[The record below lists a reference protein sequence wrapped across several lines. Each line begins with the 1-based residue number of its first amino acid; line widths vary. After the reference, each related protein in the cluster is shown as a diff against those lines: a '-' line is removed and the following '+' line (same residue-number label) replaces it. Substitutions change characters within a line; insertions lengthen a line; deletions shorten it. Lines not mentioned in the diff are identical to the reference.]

1 MNIVEDMSGDRETAW
16 SYTSVPTLS
25 SVLDTGNSYT
35 SGRHASLMASNST
48 QLREGSLTGQRVNY
62 LDSGYSEE
70 DPDQQV
76 TSCLMKTPSG
86 NIFIPPSSN
95 KPKNDYRYT
104 SSPSPTKDS
113 LKNSSSDR
121 DTLHYGTGVPVLPC
135 RNNMRRPLNGSLS
148 PNGRLH
154 KRIRGYCSWRC
165 TAVFFIILTLALT
178 AALIYITASSFLPIS
193 YENAKACAVVVEGDE
208 SNRGNEL
215 QVSNPKMV
223 GAMKAEKSS
232 ILSESLS
239 SDQSRPRN
247 LPPDGT
253 TFKQINVNER
263 YSHSI
268 SPYGY
273 LNLQFYRKNDG
284 YVSFELSIP
293 RGSSLGLYARRNAL
307 PTHTH
312 YDIMEVVTG
321 FTEDNRRNTRAVKRS
336 IVKKL
341 SFYLVEGHW
350 FVSIY
355 NDDGDEQ
362 TVDFINSP
370 SKEMTDGCPLGCN
383 GHGECVLGRC
393 QCEAGFDGMD
403 CSQSVCPMLCSG
415 QGDYIN
421 GECVCHP
428 GWKGKECSLRH
439 EECLVPD
446 CSGHGQCKDGSCI
459 CMIGYTGEFCEKV
472 DCPDPNCGGHGFCVS
487 GTCICKKGWRG
498 GGCNELDDDARQCL
512 PDCSS
517 HGRFDIDS
525 QKCVC
530 ASGWTGEDCSLRVC
544 GLDCGTHGRCE
555 DTKCVCDSGWKG
567 LRCQD
572 KDCDPR
578 CSLHGQCK
586 NGTCLCVTGWNGV
599 HCTLQGCPDECSSH
613 GNCKANLKGEW
624 SCDCE
629 EAWDGKNCGI
639 QLERRC
645 NDGLDNDQD
654 GLLDC
659 QDPECCESRECF
671 ESTLCATVSRPI
683 DILLQRQPPAATAS
697 FFQKMKFIIEEGSLQ
712 RYVKNSA
719 FNESSFWKYF
729 NQSRAAVLRG
739 RVVAPSGRG
748 LVGVRVTHDD
758 LHTEGYTMTQK
769 DGWFDFMVNGGG
781 AVKLKFGKPP
791 FPPQTRTLFAPW
803 NEVIVIEDVVMS
815 LGLKEK
821 NSLQN
826 SILLY
831 PKPQMAASSAFS
843 STCPSHDYET
853 MKPIVMTSWK
863 LSSQSG
869 SSTQS
874 SLIAESRVLQESL
887 LITNTQVRL
896 IHRSSRARGYLSTIQ
911 LQLTPSTSITKS
923 LKQIFLRI
931 TIEGVLFEKIFEAD
945 PNLKYTYSWQRLNV
959 YRQRVFGTTT
969 AVVKVGYSYI
979 DCDQVIWNTQ
989 TTKISGQDLTVSDI
1003 GGWDLDIH
1011 HRYNPEEGI
1020 LYRGDGSN
1028 VYLKG
1033 RPRLIFTVMGS
1044 NNRRGVDC
1052 SSGCDYTPASKQNLL
1067 SPVSIVTGHDG
1078 SIFVGDFDYIRRI
1091 KPDGTASVLLKLN
1104 YTRVEYRYHMAV
1116 HPRDG
1121 SLYLSDPESY
1131 QIIHISNED
1140 NSEWVSVIGSG
1151 NRCLPG
1157 DRSNC
1162 GDYDTAKNA
1171 RLSYPKGLAISAE
1184 GKIYF
1189 ADGSNIRV
1197 VDEKGNIST
1206 VIGSHK
1212 HRTHWKPLPCEG
1224 TISMED
1230 VVLRWPTALA
1240 INPLDNTLYFID
1252 DNMVMKITSDGRL
1265 QIVAGRPLHCH
1276 RPQGEILNNFA
1287 SHTTLVSPQSITFG
1301 PQGEMYV
1308 AESDSRRTNR
1318 ISVVGTDGRINSFA
1332 GKDSKCNC
1340 LEKTCDCFSED
1351 NHLALET
1358 IFGSISSIAAGP
1370 DDTLY
1375 VADQS
1380 NERLRKIQTSIP
1392 SMTLAKEYEVYSPT
1406 TQELYIFNRFGLH
1419 TATKYIPTKETLFKF
1434 SYSVSTSNGKL
1445 VGITDANGGKITIL
1459 RDYSGKV
1466 NAIENPMRQKL
1477 NVRLDRKQ
1485 MMTSLEYPDSY
1496 SVSFSY
1502 YRSKELIYSR
1512 RDTDGNS
1519 FVYEYNSDG
1528 RLTTVVTP
1536 TGEVLRL
1543 SADLNIQGA
1552 LVNISRGKEV
1562 TRVLMQPNSI
1572 LDKSIGHE
1580 KERIKMDSD
1589 NSLSIDSKWGH
1600 RFSIK
1605 TAPYALLNDDNGLA
1619 ESFPIPYLEK
1629 TDIGRDTIN
1638 KLEWNYFNKGS
1649 KMGKSLD
1656 VNGRRLLSIEMTKD
1670 GTSSQTI
1677 SVESTASSILN
1688 ISKGPWGSI
1697 KIDPSPS
1704 GGFAPL
1710 TLETHRLGLPKLW
1723 KWGDISIEYEYDHM
1737 NRLSKIKH
1745 PSSLNGI
1752 TSYSE
1757 YFYPDDKTNEPSKIT
1772 IPTGGGFLLNRDDHG
1787 ALKSITTPRGH
1798 IHGFSRQH
1806 SLGYRRFLYQA
1817 PWSREA
1823 YESQYDQSGRLIAR
1837 VYPKESIKIVYA
1849 YDEARQ
1855 LRSILAGTTS
1865 VNYHYYAG
1873 SALVKSVEVLDE
1885 ALEYQSKTELK
1896 YHLGLLKEIHTRYSG
1911 HTAMFD
1917 DIYLKYQYDGS
1928 GRVSTI
1934 FTEIGSSEGN
1944 KDEEKLQNFK
1954 YDLKIGILLGIGN
1967 YRIRHDSFRKVEMT
1981 DLNKN
1986 FVRIKSY
1993 DEHKRLTGISVI
2005 IKGYERFIYNA
2016 EYDTASQIISET
2028 VSLPKNRKEEVKT
2041 FVYNFNGQL
2050 SKAIGV
2056 DSWIYTH
2063 DINGNLVSFDEN
2075 SKKVSMAYDSG
2086 DRAVQ
2091 FGDLEFVSYDERG
2104 YIVRRGEQR
2113 FTYNGLGQMMMAIE
2127 PGRFSVQFV
2136 YDDAGRLISKRDHRN
2151 NIVQYIYSDPHR
2163 VNLVTHVHYPKASR
2177 TYLLIYDENNLL
2189 VSMETPDITYYI
2201 GSDSRGS
2208 PIYVFDSSGKLVK
2221 EISRSPFGKIQHDSD
2236 ITLDLHVDFSGGL
2249 VDQYTKLVHFGS
2261 RVYDPLLG
2269 QWMTPN
2275 WEKIG
2280 QNMHSPFQIFVYRF
2294 RNNDPINGDQNL
2306 PLMTEITDWLKIFDV
2321 DLGKIL
2327 GSKYAIS
2334 TIHQPT
2340 LAHDTIDDS
2349 KSQFSISI
2357 GMMRKLEEAIH
2368 SLLTPDLL
2376 PRSFLTQMNLN
2387 LPNFSPRITT
2397 KSSSFG
2403 EGLLLS
2409 DVEGRAR
2416 VTLVDGVRGDVVQSV
2431 FGSILN
2437 ASSVLDISI
2446 AGKEMFYFLKDD
2458 DRSFN
2463 DDLQEL
2469 QRLSGSYNVTNEPV
2483 RPVGKQICARNSD
2496 SLVCLIY
2503 GADERQAI
2511 RHVLR
2516 SARKIAVQ
2524 RAWIREINRVKSGFI
2539 GGVSGTSTWSP
2550 AERNE
2555 IVSKGEVRGYQSV
2568 DIFNVHKYPQLIGQ
2582 SSNVIFL
2589 KEADAQIWRA
2599 RRRKY

>member
-1 MNIVEDMSGDRETAW
+1 MVKIRNSKKRYFSSPCSSIIMNYSRSRNHLFG
-16 SYTSVPTLS
+16 

-215 QVSNPKMV
+215 QVS
-223 GAMKAEKSS
+223 KSQ
-232 ILSESLS
+232 
-239 SDQSRPRN
+239 D
-247 LPPDGT
+247 
-253 TFKQINVNER
+253 
-263 YSHSI
+263 
-268 SPYGY
+268 
-273 LNLQFYRKNDG
+273 
-284 YVSFELSIP
+284 
-293 RGSSLGLYARRNAL
+293 
-307 PTHTH
+307 
-312 YDIMEVVTG
+312 
-321 FTEDNRRNTRAVKRS
+321 EDNRRNTRAVKRS

-555 DTKCVCDSGWKG
+555 DTKCACDSGWKG

-659 QDPECCESRECF
+659 QDPECCESR
-671 ESTLCATVSRPI
+671 
-683 DILLQRQPPAATAS
+683 D
-697 FFQKMKFIIEEGSLQ
+697 FIIEEGSLQ

-719 FNESSFWKYF
+719 FNE
-729 NQSRAAVLRG
+729 SRAAVLRG

-931 TIEGVLFEKIFEAD
+931 TIEG
-945 PNLKYTYSWQRLNV
+945 
-959 YRQRVFGTTT
+959 
-969 AVVKVGYSYI
+969 
-979 DCDQVIWNTQ
+979 
-989 TTKISGQDLTVSDI
+989 DLTVSDI

-1028 VYLKG
+1028 VYLKE

-1067 SPVSIVTGHDG
+1067 SP
-1078 SIFVGDFDYIRRI
+1078 
-1091 KPDGTASVLLKLN
+1091 PDGTASVLLKLN

-1131 QIIHISNED
+1131 QIIHISNEE

-1151 NRCLPG
+1151 TRCLPG

-1171 RLSYPKGLAISAE
+1171 
-1184 GKIYF
+1184 
-1189 ADGSNIRV
+1189 RV

-1240 INPLDNTLYFID
+1240 INPMDNTLYFID

-1629 TDIGRDTIN
+1629 TRH
-1638 KLEWNYFNKGS
+1638 W
-1649 KMGKSLD
+1649 
-1656 VNGRRLLSIEMTKD
+1656 
-1670 GTSSQTI
+1670 
-1677 SVESTASSILN
+1677 
-1688 ISKGPWGSI
+1688 
-1697 KIDPSPS
+1697 
-1704 GGFAPL
+1704 
-1710 TLETHRLGLPKLW
+1710 
-1723 KWGDISIEYEYDHM
+1723 
-1737 NRLSKIKH
+1737 
-1745 PSSLNGI
+1745 
-1752 TSYSE
+1752 
-1757 YFYPDDKTNEPSKIT
+1757 
-1772 IPTGGGFLLNRDDHG
+1772 
-1787 ALKSITTPRGH
+1787 
-1798 IHGFSRQH
+1798 
-1806 SLGYRRFLYQA
+1806 
-1817 PWSREA
+1817 
-1823 YESQYDQSGRLIAR
+1823 
-1837 VYPKESIKIVYA
+1837 
-1849 YDEARQ
+1849 
-1855 LRSILAGTTS
+1855 
-1865 VNYHYYAG
+1865 
-1873 SALVKSVEVLDE
+1873 
-1885 ALEYQSKTELK
+1885 
-1896 YHLGLLKEIHTRYSG
+1896 TRY
-1911 HTAMFD
+1911 H
-1917 DIYLKYQYDGS
+1917 
-1928 GRVSTI
+1928 
-1934 FTEIGSSEGN
+1934 
-1944 KDEEKLQNFK
+1944 
-1954 YDLKIGILLGIGN
+1954 
-1967 YRIRHDSFRKVEMT
+1967 
-1981 DLNKN
+1981 
-1986 FVRIKSY
+1986 
-1993 DEHKRLTGISVI
+1993 
-2005 IKGYERFIYNA
+2005 
-2016 EYDTASQIISET
+2016 
-2028 VSLPKNRKEEVKT
+2028 
-2041 FVYNFNGQL
+2041 
-2050 SKAIGV
+2050 
-2056 DSWIYTH
+2056 
-2063 DINGNLVSFDEN
+2063 
-2075 SKKVSMAYDSG
+2075 
-2086 DRAVQ
+2086 
-2091 FGDLEFVSYDERG
+2091 
-2104 YIVRRGEQR
+2104 
-2113 FTYNGLGQMMMAIE
+2113 
-2127 PGRFSVQFV
+2127 
-2136 YDDAGRLISKRDHRN
+2136 
-2151 NIVQYIYSDPHR
+2151 
-2163 VNLVTHVHYPKASR
+2163 
-2177 TYLLIYDENNLL
+2177 
-2189 VSMETPDITYYI
+2189 
-2201 GSDSRGS
+2201 
-2208 PIYVFDSSGKLVK
+2208 
-2221 EISRSPFGKIQHDSD
+2221 
-2236 ITLDLHVDFSGGL
+2236 
-2249 VDQYTKLVHFGS
+2249 
-2261 RVYDPLLG
+2261 
-2269 QWMTPN
+2269 
-2275 WEKIG
+2275 
-2280 QNMHSPFQIFVYRF
+2280 
-2294 RNNDPINGDQNL
+2294 
-2306 PLMTEITDWLKIFDV
+2306 
-2321 DLGKIL
+2321 
-2327 GSKYAIS
+2327 
-2334 TIHQPT
+2334 
-2340 LAHDTIDDS
+2340 
-2349 KSQFSISI
+2349 
-2357 GMMRKLEEAIH
+2357 
-2368 SLLTPDLL
+2368 
-2376 PRSFLTQMNLN
+2376 
-2387 LPNFSPRITT
+2387 
-2397 KSSSFG
+2397 
-2403 EGLLLS
+2403 
-2409 DVEGRAR
+2409 
-2416 VTLVDGVRGDVVQSV
+2416 
-2431 FGSILN
+2431 
-2437 ASSVLDISI
+2437 
-2446 AGKEMFYFLKDD
+2446 
-2458 DRSFN
+2458 
-2463 DDLQEL
+2463 
-2469 QRLSGSYNVTNEPV
+2469 
-2483 RPVGKQICARNSD
+2483 
-2496 SLVCLIY
+2496 
-2503 GADERQAI
+2503 
-2511 RHVLR
+2511 
-2516 SARKIAVQ
+2516 
-2524 RAWIREINRVKSGFI
+2524 
-2539 GGVSGTSTWSP
+2539 
-2550 AERNE
+2550 
-2555 IVSKGEVRGYQSV
+2555 
-2568 DIFNVHKYPQLIGQ
+2568 
-2582 SSNVIFL
+2582 
-2589 KEADAQIWRA
+2589 
-2599 RRRKY
+2599 